1 MQLHYAGIRV
11 TNLRRSLRFYA
22 NVLGLRVKLRGNLR
36 KFGRG
41 IWVGLEGPRTK
52 AKLEFKWYPP
62 GSLSPSKSTAGE
74 ALDHVGLVIGRASAK
89 TLERES
95 ERPAHAGARP
105 TPVSP
110 TTTAGWMACVRDP
123 DGNWVE
129 IFRMRTAA
137 ELWSKRSRPERRSH
151 TASVSSA

>member
-1 MQLHYAGIRV
+1 
-11 TNLRRSLRFYA
+11 
-22 NVLGLRVKLRGNLR
+22 
-36 KFGRG
+36 
-41 IWVGLEGPRTK
+41 LEDPRTK

-62 GSLSPSKSTAGE
+62 GSLSTSKSAAGE
-74 ALDHVGLVIGRASAK
+74 ALDHVGLAIGRASAK
-89 TLERES
+89 TLEREY
-95 ERPAHAGARP
+95 ERPVHAGARP

-110 TTTAGWMACVRDP
+110 TTTAGWMAYVRDP

-137 ELWSKRSRPERRSH
+137 ELWSKRSRPKRRSR